1 MIISVVEMPELPKF
15 ETRDKVLFAA
25 SWTEIMTL

>member
-1 MIISVVEMPELPKF
+1 MIISFLEMTELPKF
-15 ETRDKVLFAA
+15 ETRDKVLLAT